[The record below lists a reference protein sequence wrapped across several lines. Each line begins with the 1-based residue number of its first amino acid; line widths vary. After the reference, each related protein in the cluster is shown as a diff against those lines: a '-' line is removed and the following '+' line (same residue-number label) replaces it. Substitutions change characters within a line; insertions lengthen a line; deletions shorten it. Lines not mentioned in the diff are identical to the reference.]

1 MGMST
6 GGGGAKGPISE
17 INVTPLVDVML
28 VLLIIF
34 MVSAPMM
41 TTGVDID
48 LPNTRAPRMD
58 REEEKLLL
66 TITKEQ
72 KVFLG
77 ETEVPVDKL
86 EAALTTNE
94 RLQREK
100 ELYLQADETVPYGF
114 VAKVMALARRGGID
128 KVGPGDRSAGIGVA
142 RRSDHEP
149 GLDVH
154 HEDARQPPRPSPAF
168 VARAAKRSAPTCWSA
183 ASRSRSART

>member
-1 MGMST
+1 MS
-6 GGGGAKGPISE
+6 GGGGKGPVSE

-41 TTGVDID
+41 TTGIDVD
-48 LPNTRAPRMD
+48 LPKTQAPRMD
-58 REEEKLLL
+58 VEEQKLLL

-77 ETEVPVDKL
+77 ETEVPYDKL

-94 RLQREK
+94 RLQRER

-114 VAKVMALARRGGID
+114 VAKVMALIRKGGID
-128 KVGPGDRSAGIGVA
+128 KM
-142 RRSDHEP
+142 
-149 GLDVH
+149 GLVTD
-154 HEDARQPPRPSPAF
+154 
-168 VARAAKRSAPTCWSA
+168 PTGSE
-183 ASRSRSART
+183 